1 MRGLGPF
8 RSRYP
13 RPASLARMIA
23 WARSATYS
31 LVKMLETWLPTV
43 FVLRESSLAMEG
55 LGWPWAMK
63 SRISH
68 SRSVRLGKA
77 WGGGL

>member
-1 MRGLGPF
+1 
-8 RSRYP
+8 
-13 RPASLARMIA
+13 MIA
-23 WARSATYS
+23 WARSATCG
-31 LVKMLETWLPTV
+31 LVKLFETWLPTV

-55 LGWPWAMK
+55 LGWPLAMR
-63 SRISH
+63 SRISR